1 MTKPKFTKAPWNLGI
16 CEQASPYN
24 TVQVPTIFV
33 SGYTICTLSPKD
45 KRDKDGNWRGF
56 DEDLTEVK
64 ANAALMKMS
73 PEMYAMLEELYDN
86 LNRGIKYIISRLIKN
101 GCPIDLARK
110 RSSSNIELARRIKA
124 LLKKAR
130 GEE

>member
-1 MTKPKFTKAPWNLGI
+1 MSAPKFTNGPWNLGI

-33 SGYTICTLSPKD
+33 YGYTICTLNPKD
-45 KRDKDGNWRGF
+45 KRDQDGNWRGF
-56 DEDLTEVK
+56 DEDLTEVN
-64 ANAALMKMS
+64 ANAALIKAS
-73 PEMYAMLEELYDN
+73 PSMYALLES
-86 LNRGIKYIISRLIKN
+86 IKRRLDRSIRVTIAQYLKN
-101 GCPIDLARK
+101 GYSLERAKMFNAI
-110 RSSSNIELARRIKA
+110 NIEYSGCIKR

>member
-1 MTKPKFTKAPWNLGI
+1 MSAPKFTNGPWNLGI

-33 SGYTICTLSPKD
+33 YGYTICTLNPKGKHD
-45 KRDKDGNWRGF
+45 QNGNWRGF
-56 DEDLTEVK
+56 DEDLTEVN
-64 ANAALMKMS
+64 ANAALIKMS
-73 PEMYAMLEELYDN
+73 PEMYILLADIKAKLDRSIRWSIAQYLRTGYSLETAKHF
-86 LNRGIKYIISRLIKN
+86 NRI
-101 GCPIDLARK
+101 
-110 RSSSNIELARRIKA
+110 NIEFSGRIKR

>member
-1 MTKPKFTKAPWNLGI
+1 MNKSKFTKGPWKLGV

-24 TVQVPTIFV
+24 TVQVPTIFTY
-33 SGYTICTLSPKD
+33 GYTICTLNPKD
-45 KRDKDGNWRGF
+45 KRDQDGNWRGF
-56 DEDLTEVK
+56 DEDLTEVN
-64 ANAALMKMS
+64 ANAALIKMS

-86 LNRGIKYIISRLIKN
+86 LNRGIKYIISRRVKN
-101 GCPIDLARK
+101 GCLIDLARK
-110 RSSSNIELARRIKA
+110 CSASNIELARRIKA

>member
-1 MTKPKFTKAPWNLGI
+1 MGEPKFTNGPWHLGV

-24 TVQVPTIFV
+24 TVQVPTIFTY
-33 SGYTICTLSPKD
+33 GYTICTLNPKD
-45 KRDKDGNWRGF
+45 KRDRDGDWRGF
-56 DEDLTEVK
+56 DEDLTEVN
-64 ANAALMKMS
+64 ANAALIKVS

-86 LNRGIKYIISRLIKN
+86 LNRGIKYIISRRVKN

-110 RSSSNIELARRIKA
+110 CSAGNIELARRIKA

-130 GEE
+130 GEK